1 MLRPLMDSLDTPLE
15 PWAVES
21 SPAARASLAESV
33 PEATVVEDL
42 DSLPDLFE
50 GAIVANELI
59 DNLPVA
65 LAVWEDDDWVERWV
79 DADGDDLVLVP
90 APARPVVEWWC
101 VQFAGPVMEGG
112 VVEVQLSA
120 WSWIH
125 HALERLLEGP
135 LVVIDYGDSAEG
147 LAPRRAHG
155 TIRTYRAH
163 HLGPH
168 PLDEPGATD
177 ITVDVNFTALA
188 AACEDAGSRAEVMR
202 QDEFLTDL
210 GLRDE
215 LSRLRHEELELARS
229 GDAMQRLQVRSKRTE
244 AETLLHP
251 RGLGD
256 FRVLVARV

>member
-1 MLRPLMDSLDTPLE
+1 MTTPLD
-15 PWAVES
+15 PWAVEA
-21 SPAARASLAESV
+21 SPVAREALAASV
-33 PEATVVEDL
+33 PEATVIADL
-42 DSLPDLFE
+42 DELPELFE

-65 LAVWEDDDWVERWV
+65 LAVWENDDFVERWV
-79 DADGDDLVLVP
+79 DEQDGDLVLVP

-101 VQFAGPVMEGG
+101 VQFAGPVEEGG
-112 VVEVQLSA
+112 VIEVQLSA

-135 LVVIDYGDSAEG
+135 LVVIDYGDTAEG

-155 TIRTYRAH
+155 TLRTYRSH

-168 PLDEPGATD
+168 PLEEPGATD

-188 AACEDAGSRAEVMR
+188 AACEDAGSEVEVMR
-202 QDEFLTDL
+202 QEEFLTSL
-210 GLRDE
+210 GLRDR
-215 LSRLRHEELELARS
+215 LSELRHRELELARA
-229 GDAMQRLQVRSKRTE
+229 GEEIERLQVRSKRTE

-256 FRVLVARV
+256 FRVLIARV